1 MNLLHAS
8 GVSAQ
13 QSVPHLH
20 IHLIPRFDD
29 DGLDAWPKFPALQYD
44 KDELLEKLLLHEWN
58 AP

>member
-1 MNLLHAS
+1 VNLLHAS
-8 GVSAQ
+8 GVSAL

-44 KDELLEKLLLHEWN
+44 KDELLEKLLLR
-58 AP
+58 A